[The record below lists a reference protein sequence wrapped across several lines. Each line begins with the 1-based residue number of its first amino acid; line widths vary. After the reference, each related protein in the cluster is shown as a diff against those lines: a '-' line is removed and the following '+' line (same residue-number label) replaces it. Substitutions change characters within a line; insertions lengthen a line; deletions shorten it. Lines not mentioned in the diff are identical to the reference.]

1 MQEAASEPVLIK
13 PTLMCGRTQPA
24 HAYGSF
30 PSTPTVP
37 ANPKIPPIPPIADW
51 DPPQKESNQNPSKIL
66 IICERSQSRTMGSIL
81 ISPPLIFGVRA
92 GAIARWTG
100 SPAFSRGSRDRSSRD
115 APVVEI
121 PPPSRIVL
129 FNYLAGSPRFGAR
142 LAQSARNSLHD
153 TDIPVIRIP

>member
-1 MQEAASEPVLIK
+1 MVGDTYAVRAYARFHTPVSFD
-13 PTLMCGRTQPA
+13 CGVA
-24 HAYGSF
+24 
-30 PSTPTVP
+30 
-37 ANPKIPPIPPIADW
+37 PIG
-51 DPPQKESNQNPSKIL
+51 QK

-121 PPPSRIVL
+121 PPPSRIVF

-142 LAQSARNSLHD
+142 LAQSARNTLQD
-153 TDIPVIRIP
+153 KDFWGDKDPGIRIYP